1 MTYFE
6 LGVMECPYP
15 LQDLKGKSRVPEL
28 VRWRH
33 VLLYL
38 LRKEGAT
45 LQRAGE
51 TLNKDHAT
59 AYHAFKKV
67 ENAIDGYDNELLEIL
82 HKVTK
87 GDRVSVQ
94 CNHNV
99 PSDIY
104 QSELIGLVNLEN
116 KLNRSY
122 EKI

>member
-15 LQDLKGKSRVPEL
+15 LQDLKGKNRVREL
-28 VRWRH
+28 VNWRH

-45 LQRAGE
+45 YERAGE
-51 TLNKDHAT
+51 TLNKDHTT
-59 AYHAFKKV
+59 AIHAFKKV
-67 ENAIDGYDNELLEIL
+67 ENAIDGYDADLLKIL

-87 GDRVSVQ
+87 GDRVTSQ
-94 CNHNV
+94 YNHTT

-104 QSELIGLVNLEN
+104 QGELIGLMNLEN
-116 KLNRSY
+116 NLKL
-122 EKI
+122 KK

>member
-15 LQDLKGKSRVPEL
+15 LQDLKGKSRVREL
-28 VRWRH
+28 VNWRH

-45 LQRAGE
+45 FQRAAE
-51 TLNKDHAT
+51 MLNKDHTT
-59 AYHAFKKV
+59 AIHAFKKV
-67 ENAIDGYDNELLEIL
+67 ENAIDGYDDELLEIL

-94 CNHNV
+94 CNHNT

-116 KLNRSY
+116 KLNI
-122 EKI
+122 K

>member
-38 LRKEGAT
+38 LKKQGAT
-45 LQRAGE
+45 FQKAGE
-51 TLNKDHAT
+51 MLNRDHTT
-59 AYHAFKKV
+59 ALHAFKKV
-67 ENAIDGYDNELLEIL
+67 ENAIDGYDKKLLEVL

-87 GDRVSVQ
+87 GDRVSVHT
-94 CNHNV
+94 NHNV

-116 KLNRSY
+116 KLN
-122 EKI
+122 KK